1 MAKRRAAGRRNPGTT
16 AIVAEKNRPSEDAG
30 LRKYAT
36 WILLCGATL
45 IAYWPSLNGSF
56 VWDDS
61 GHVTKPA
68 LQSLHGLWR
77 IWFDLGATQQYYPLL
92 HSAFWMEHLL
102 WGDAV
107 PGYHVVNVALHA
119 LAACLVVEIVR
130 RLELPGAALAGFVF
144 ALHPICVESV
154 AWISEQKNTLSAVF
168 CLAAALVYLGFDK
181 TRRKPQYL
189 LATALFV
196 AALLSKTV
204 TATLPAAL
212 LVILWWKNAGKIRW
226 KSDIL
231 PLVPWFAAGAGAG
244 LFTAWVEK
252 TIIGAQGEDFALT
265 LSQRFL
271 LAGRAICFYAGKLI
285 WPANL
290 MFTYPHWT
298 INPAEWWQYLFP
310 AGVIGAAFG
319 LWLIARANRGPLAG
333 FLIFIGT
340 LFPVL
345 GFQNV
350 YPFRYSYVA
359 DHFQYLACLG
369 IIIPAAYALTRLPG
383 KAGGACAVLLVI
395 IFGILTWRQSATYAD
410 AETLY
415 RDTLAKNPDSWMAHN
430 QLGNVLVVTGRAS
443 EAIPEYEAAL
453 RLRPDIAE
461 PHLSH
466 GVALFRSD
474 PSKTSEA
481 IAEFETALRI
491 NPKWAEAHVDLG
503 NVLMH
508 VPGRIPDATAEYEA
522 SLRLE
527 PDLASAHNG
536 LGNAL
541 AQTPGRIAEAIAQYE
556 EALRINPDYLE
567 AHINLANQLARIPGR
582 VQDAIAH
589 YEAALRIRPDLNEVR
604 ETVERLKAATP

>member
-1 MAKRRAAGRRNPGTT
+1 MAKRRAAGRRNQGTT
-16 AIVAEKNRPSEDAG
+16 TIVAEKDRLSGDAG
-30 LRKYAT
+30 LSKHAT
-36 WILLCGATL
+36 WILLCCATL
-45 IAYWPSLNGSF
+45 IAYWPALNGGF
-56 VWDDS
+56 VWDDN

-68 LQSLHGLWR
+68 LQSMHGLWR

-92 HSAFWMEHLL
+92 HSAFWMEHQL

-107 PGYHVVNVALHA
+107 LGYHLVNVALHA
-119 LAACLVVEIVR
+119 LAACLVVQIVR
-130 RLELPGAALAGFVF
+130 RLGLPGAALAGFVF
-144 ALHPICVESV
+144 ALHPVCVESV

-168 CLAAALVYLGFDK
+168 CLASALVYLRFDK
-181 TRRKPQYL
+181 TRIRPQYM

-212 LVILWWKNAGKIRW
+212 LVVLWWKKSGKLNW
-226 KSDIL
+226 KLDFL
-231 PLVPWFAAGAGAG
+231 PLVPWLAMGVGAG
-244 LFTAWVEK
+244 LFTAWMEK
-252 TIIGAQGEDFALT
+252 TFIGAQGADFALT
-265 LSQRFL
+265 LLQRFL
-271 LAGRAICFYAGKLI
+271 LAARVICFYAGKLM

-298 INPAEWWQYLFP
+298 IDASDWRQYLFL
-310 AGVIGAAFG
+310 AVVLGVGVG
-319 LWLIARANRGPLAG
+319 LLLIAARGYRGALAG
-333 FLIFIGT
+333 FLIFVGT

-345 GFQNV
+345 GFENV

-369 IIIPAAYALTRLPG
+369 IIVPACCVLVAR
-383 KAGGACAVLLVI
+383 KAGAACGVLLVVVL
-395 IFGILTWRQSATYAD
+395 GVLTWRQSATYVD

-415 RDTLAKNPDSWMAHN
+415 RDSLAKNPDSWMAHN
-430 QLGNVLVVTGRAS
+430 QLGNVLVVTGRAA
-443 EAIPEYEAAL
+443 EAIPEYEAAI
-453 RLRPDIAE
+453 RLRPDVAE

-474 PSKTSEA
+474 PSQISTA

-503 NVLMH
+503 NALMH
-508 VPGRIPDATAEYEA
+508 VPGRLPDATAEYEA
-522 SLRLE
+522 ALRFE

-536 LGNAL
+536 MGNAF
-541 AQTPGRIAEAIAQYE
+541 AQTPGGTEKAIAQYE

-567 AHINLANQLARIPGR
+567 AHINLANTLARIPGR
-582 VQDAIAH
+582 AQDAIAH
-589 YEAALRIRPDLNEVR
+589 FQAALLIRPDLQEVR
-604 ETVERLKAATP
+604 EAMERLKAGKP